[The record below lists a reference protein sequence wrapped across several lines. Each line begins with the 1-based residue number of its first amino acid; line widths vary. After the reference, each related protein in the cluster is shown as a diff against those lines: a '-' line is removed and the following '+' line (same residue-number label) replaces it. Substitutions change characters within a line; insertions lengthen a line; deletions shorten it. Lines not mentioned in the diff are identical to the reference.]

1 MKSIAE
7 TSVWGN
13 WTLDRKTAIELAAR
27 LRHIQPAN
35 ILECGSGYSTVVLA
49 EYARDTGARVTTLEH
64 DPLWMSQTRG
74 ILIAQGLV
82 EYVDL
87 RVAPLHRVELPD
99 QTLGYWYNTEL
110 PDGIDFAL
118 IDGPPGKYG
127 RHAAMHAIKPNLAA
141 TWEAWLDDANRPG
154 EVEALDNW
162 LTSYGISHQ
171 LIGLPHG
178 LAIMGSVEEKPVDA
192 TDLTVTI
199 LTGHRVGK
207 LVNLLTSVLFG
218 APGLLETA
226 HVIVCHN
233 GGDRETADVLNK
245 SPFIDQVIRCAGDG
259 TVNPGQDPRAAYL
272 GMAPLGIAMGLL
284 TSHLKEDG
292 LWMHL
297 EDDWCYATT
306 QPAGM
311 LLRNARGIMEDPR
324 IGQLRLR
331 HLGETTRSMEQISWE
346 EPVPFGHRVAKAN
359 YTRSPSLMRM
369 SDARNIWQLDAD
381 ERVAMEN
388 FLASGLLAAQLIPGA
403 FHHHQSS
410 VERREQPVRYRRG
423 MRVSR

>member
-1 MKSIAE
+1 LKSIAE
-7 TSVWGN
+7 TSVWSS
-13 WTLDRKTAIELAAR
+13 WSLDRKTAIELAAH
-27 LRHIQPAN
+27 LRHTQPAN

-74 ILIAQGLV
+74 ILIAQGLA

-127 RHAAMHAIKPNLAA
+127 RHAAMHAIKPKLAT

-154 EVEALDNW
+154 EIEALGNW

-171 LIGLPHG
+171 LIDLPHG
-178 LAIMGSVEEKPVDA
+178 LAVMGVENKPVDA
-192 TDLTVTI
+192 SDLTITI

-226 HVIVCHN
+226 RVIVCHN
-233 GGDRETADVLNK
+233 GRVTDDVLDR

-259 TVNPGQDPRAAYL
+259 AVNPGQDPRAAYL

-284 TSHLKEDG
+284 TSHLKEGG
-292 LWMHL
+292 LWLHL

-306 QPAGM
+306 QLAGI
-311 LLRNARGIMEDPR
+311 LLRNARTIMEDPL

-346 EPVPFGHRVAKAN
+346 EPIPFGHRVAKAN
-359 YTRSPSLMRM
+359 YTRSPSLMRT
-369 SDARNIWQLDAD
+369 SDARAIWQLEVTERT

-388 FLASGLLAAQLIPGA
+388 FLASGLLTAQLIPGA
-403 FHHHQSS
+403 FHHQSTT
-410 VERREQPVRYRRG
+410 EKREQPIRYRRG